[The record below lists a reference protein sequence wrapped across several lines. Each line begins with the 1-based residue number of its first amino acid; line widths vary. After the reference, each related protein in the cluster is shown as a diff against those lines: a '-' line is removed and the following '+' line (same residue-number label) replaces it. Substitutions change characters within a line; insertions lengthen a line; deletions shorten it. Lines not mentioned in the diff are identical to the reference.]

1 MKSFHLTAAVLAG
14 TLAIGAPAAV
24 QASTVTGSASA
35 SVDGFLS
42 TGLTATGGYEVRLQ
56 GGFEAVNNLSSL
68 TDTAPAWLLEGQI
81 SGQYF
86 NDDPQFSGGSF
97 SESAS
102 TVLPGPSSAND
113 LLGQLLALP
122 VSMAFSVT
130 QAIDVLIA
138 GSSSCGIGC
147 FTGSHIFGGGQGI
160 LPGGD
165 IVAWTIDNIAP
176 GANSIEGSFDVT
188 ATGGSAATSLPMF
201 LTYLGGFGIDLGLD
215 PAGPLAAVPDQVG
228 FAASATLTPVPL
240 PAALPLLG
248 GGLALFGLMGWRKR
262 RKAA

>member
-35 SVDGFLS
+35 EVGGLL
-42 TGLTATGGYEVRLQ
+42 TTALTATGGYEVRLQ

-68 TDTAPAWLLEGQI
+68 TDTAPAWLLEGSI

-86 NDDPQFSGGSF
+86 NDDPQLPDGSF

-122 VSMAFSVT
+122 VSMAFSVS

-138 GSSSCGIGC
+138 SSSCSGNTC
-147 FTGSHIFGGGQGI
+147 SGSHIFGGGQNI

-165 IVAWTIDNIAP
+165 IVAWTIANITL
-176 GANSIEGSFDVT
+176 GANSISGSFDIT
-188 ATGGSAATSLPMF
+188 ASGDSAATSLPMF

-215 PAGPLAAVPDQVG
+215 PAGPLAAVPDGVG